1 MGISQK
7 ERLSVAV
14 FVLSDQGDYQGK
26 LWDGQ
31 AHLFGRQGGGAGAC
45 GVWSFVQD
53 RHLAVSAGKFDYA
66 HAWHNHSCSG
76 GRQVYRALSRQVAGG
91 GNWFIGLCKTVR
103 ENWGIGGRT
112 AMNSGNMVLESAFD
126 IVMTILPVLLAVMV
140 FICLIRAIKGPRVA
154 DRIVAINM
162 MGTMTMV
169 IIAILSVKMN
179 EGYLVDICII
189 YAMISFLAVTLLTKV
204 YMGVYAERQ
213 KKKEESAHDRT
224 TVD

>member
-1 MGISQK
+1 
-7 ERLSVAV
+7 
-14 FVLSDQGDYQGK
+14 
-26 LWDGQ
+26 
-31 AHLFGRQGGGAGAC
+31 
-45 GVWSFVQD
+45 
-53 RHLAVSAGKFDYA
+53 
-66 HAWHNHSCSG
+66 
-76 GRQVYRALSRQVAGG
+76 
-91 GNWFIGLCKTVR
+91 
-103 ENWGIGGRT
+103 
-112 AMNSGNMVLESAFD
+112 MNSGNMVLESAFD

-162 MGTMTMV
+162 MGT
-169 IIAILSVKMN
+169 IAILSVKMN